1 MLRWF
6 VISLMLAGSPAV
18 WALQDA
24 AMTRA
29 LPAVGTI
36 QVAFTPGDDAAGL
49 IIQAIGQARQRIR
62 VQAFSFTHRGI
73 AEALIAARKRGVDV
87 EVIVDPQQA
96 ARIPT
101 SVVDTMANAGVPV
114 FYDAEHA
121 SAHNKIMVIDADT
134 APVVIT
140 GSYNFTHAAQYKN
153 AENLLVVRGNPA
165 LARAYGNNWQ
175 RHRDH
180 STASPPRP

>member
-1 MLRWF
+1 MLRWLAF
-6 VISLMLAGSPAV
+6 SLMLAGSPAA

-24 AMTRA
+24 ATTRV

-49 IIQAIGQARQRIR
+49 IVQVITQARHRIR

-73 AEALIAARKRGVDV
+73 ADALIAAQQRGVDV
-87 EVIVDPQQA
+87 ALLVDPQQVM
-96 ARIPT
+96 RIST
-101 SVVDTMANAGVPV
+101 SVVHYMADAGVPV

-121 SAHNKIMVIDADT
+121 SAHNKVMVIDADT
-134 APVVIT
+134 APVVVT

-153 AENLLVVRGNPA
+153 AENLLIVRGNPV
-165 LARAYGNNWQ
+165 LTKAYAANWQ
-175 RHRDH
+175 FHRDH
-180 STASPPRP
+180 SSSSPPRP

>member
-1 MLRWF
+1 MLRWLAL
-6 VISLMLAGSPAV
+6 SLMLAGSPAA

-36 QVAFTPGDDAAGL
+36 QVAFTPGDDAARL

-73 AEALIAARKRGVDV
+73 ADALIAAQHRGVAV
-87 EVIVDPQQA
+87 TLIVDPQQA
-96 ARIPT
+96 ERIPT
-101 SVVDTMANAGVPV
+101 SVVQYMADAGVPV
-114 FYDAEHA
+114 FYDADHA
-121 SAHNKIMVIDADT
+121 SAHNKVMVIDAHT
-134 APVVIT
+134 AAVVIT

-153 AENLLVVRGNPA
+153 AENLLIVRGNPA
-165 LARAYGNNWQ
+165 LAKAYAANWQ

-180 STASPPRP
+180 SSSYQP